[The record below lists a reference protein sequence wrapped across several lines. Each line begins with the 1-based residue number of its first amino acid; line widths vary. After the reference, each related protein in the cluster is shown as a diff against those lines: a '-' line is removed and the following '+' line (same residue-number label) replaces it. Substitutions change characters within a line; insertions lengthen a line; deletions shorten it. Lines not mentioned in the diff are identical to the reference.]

1 MVESRK
7 SPNKTNPSLYWISK
21 KKHRFNLTY
30 CKQSDGDLKTLLSP
44 KVHCW
49 YFPDLFFVGANK
61 YVEET
66 LLLKPVLASLL
77 EKSGVSAD
85 VLVAIKPQ
93 RARVVYMVVTGVESS
108 NGTYEPFPFEKGWTP
123 SNLFNP

>member
-1 MVESRK
+1 M
-7 SPNKTNPSLYWISK
+7 
-21 KKHRFNLTY
+21 
-30 CKQSDGDLKTLLSP
+30 SP

-49 YFPDLFFVGANK
+49 YFPDLFLGGANK

-93 RARVVYMVVTGVESS
+93 RARVVYMVVAGVESS

-123 SNLFNP
+123 STLFKCDVCSNSSECSTLNALVEKWLRICIMCIYTYT